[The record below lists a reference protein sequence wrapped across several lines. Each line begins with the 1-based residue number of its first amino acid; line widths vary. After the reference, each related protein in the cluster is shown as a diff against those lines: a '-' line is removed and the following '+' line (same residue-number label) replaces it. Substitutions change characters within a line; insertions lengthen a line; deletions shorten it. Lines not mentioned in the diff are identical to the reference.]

1 MQEQKTAN
9 NMKKMS
15 VANFNIVFV
24 KEDKEY
30 PLLDY
35 FDTILMPALRS
46 GITRSQE
53 NNTYLIMDTEVKEE
67 KNAEFI
73 LTGLL
78 VKSTTLEVKSMFDE
92 DGNLVKR
99 NDVYPAAPFSTFII
113 YLKNHR
119 MILVENQK
127 GSPSLDSFRS
137 TVKYVLETYVAR
149 ENHIRAEN
157 QKESLP
163 IPLASIVGIPPKGGM
178 ATALKRVEK
187 ISTLTLKFYPLNGDG
202 DLDLSGLMSGISK
215 ELRRRIGSDRGAVT
229 YRSPKNINGVIDVV
243 EAAEGTI
250 EPIVRAVYPG
260 KRGETTIKYNEISDR
275 RKIYIPE
282 GKREAELSNMINEG
296 KEIDSI
302 NYTSEENNTI
312 YNRNRNKI
320 LQFILKEN

>member
-53 NNTYLIMDTEVKEE
+53 NNTYLIMDTEVKED

-127 GSPSLDSFRS
+127 RESIIRQFSLNSKICFRD
-137 TVKYVLETYVAR
+137 
-149 ENHIRAEN
+149 IC
-157 QKESLP
+157 
-163 IPLASIVGIPPKGGM
+163 
-178 ATALKRVEK
+178 
-187 ISTLTLKFYPLNGDG
+187 
-202 DLDLSGLMSGISK
+202 
-215 ELRRRIGSDRGAVT
+215 
-229 YRSPKNINGVIDVV
+229 
-243 EAAEGTI
+243 
-250 EPIVRAVYPG
+250 G
-260 KRGETTIKYNEISDR
+260 KRKSYSS
-275 RKIYIPE
+275 
-282 GKREAELSNMINEG
+282 GKSKGIASY
-296 KEIDSI
+296 S
-302 NYTSEENNTI
+302 SC
-312 YNRNRNKI
+312 
-320 LQFILKEN
+320 